1 MKYLSH
7 YTTLENVAFILESKS
22 IRFKPLDTMD
32 DLQESKSKGIRNAGQ
47 FIFVSS
53 WTDEESENIPMW
65 NMYADLKSGV
75 RIALPVNPFEEY
87 EISVG
92 DACKIKGECITNHLN
107 RDEVFRKSLYSL
119 SDIFDGEFFSP
130 EMFMK
135 LEDNDSPIQVS
146 YKICSLSTPFNG

>member
-1 MKYLSH
+1 MQ
-7 YTTLENVAFILESKS
+7 N
-22 IRFKPLDTMD
+22 
-32 DLQESKSKGIRNAGQ
+32 
-47 FIFVSS
+47 
-53 WTDEESENIPMW
+53 
-65 NMYADLKSGV
+65 
-75 RIALPVNPFEEY
+75 
-87 EISVG
+87 
-92 DACKIKGECITNHLN
+92 KGECITNHLN